1 MEQISTQIV
10 YLISNLLENIHFW
23 EATHEIEYKIAM
35 DKERKRLE
43 ELIKQWH
50 ELKNDAP
57 CL

>member
-43 ELIKQWH
+43 ELINQWH
-50 ELKNDAP
+50 ELKDDAA
-57 CL
+57 C